1 MSALS
6 SLIEYSRLI
15 AEIPDTYPLVQLSTL
30 SLWPID
36 SRRAVLK
43 GEIRFARD
51 IRLRVLEVLNLR
63 KGQILEY
70 GYEVYRGGEKL
81 YWYDPWPHFDDPAI
95 ATTFPHHKHVPPD
108 IKHNRLP
115 APGLSFTE
123 PNLPFLID
131 EISKMLSQ

>member
-15 AEIPDTYPLVQLSTL
+15 AEIPDTYPSVQLSTL

-36 SRRAVLK
+36 SGRVVLK
-43 GEIRFARD
+43 GEIRFAGGV
-51 IRLRVLEVLNLR
+51 RLHVLEVLNLR

-70 GYEVYRGGEKL
+70 SYEVYRGEEKL
-81 YWYDPWPHFDDPAI
+81 YWYDPWPHLDDPAI
-95 ATTFPHHKHVPPD
+95 ANTFPHHKHVPPD

-131 EISKMLSQ
+131 EIGKMLL